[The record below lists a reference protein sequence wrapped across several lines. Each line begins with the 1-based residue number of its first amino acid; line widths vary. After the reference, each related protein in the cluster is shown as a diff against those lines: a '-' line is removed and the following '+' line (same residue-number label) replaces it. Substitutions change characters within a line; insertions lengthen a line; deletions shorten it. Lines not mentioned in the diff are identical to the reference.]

1 MNSLRCWA
9 FLCCCLLSLLAS
21 QRSFAQRDAWIATWT
36 ASPEPADPDA
46 SLAVLGL
53 QGSACACLL
62 AARRFAYVCQT
73 STAPPRWFWVRSPWL
88 CQAIQRVSN
97 RVRFKPLISGGRNS
111 ITIPSGAPAL
121 SDPVAFPVA
130 FGAEIG
136 VSLYFPKP
144 VKTPTWHALALKRA
158 VVSKHGDRTHEEKIQ
173 GGTQASS
180 FIVLSA
186 VLVPA

>member
-1 MNSLRCWA
+1 MR
-9 FLCCCLLSLLAS
+9 LSVGGSKIRIRLS
-21 QRSFAQRDAWIATWT
+21 NEYGS
-36 ASPEPADPDA
+36 SP
-46 SLAVLGL
+46 LVLGSVTVAVPSDPASVKP
-53 QGSACACLL
+53 GSN
-62 AARRFAYVCQT
+62 QT
-73 STAPPRWFWVRSPWL
+73 VTF
-88 CQAIQRVSN
+88 
-97 RVRFKPLISGGRNS
+97 GGRNS

-130 FGAEIG
+130 FGAEIS

-158 VVSKHGDRTHEEKIQ
+158 VVSKHGDRTHEQKIQ

-186 VLVPA
+186 VLVPAQPSKRVVVAFGDSIVDGDGSSEEADHNWPSDLIRRLSTSAE